1 MSDLAIA
8 SPSMNSPSLAG
19 FTRAQALAFLIMLAA
34 LIAAPFVVYPIFV
47 MQVMCFAL
55 FAMGANLIMGYTGL
69 LSLGQAAFFGMG
81 SYVGGYCLQTLH
93 FGAGVSLILGGLTGA
108 VLGLVF
114 GWLAIRRQT
123 IYFAMITL
131 ALAQIVVFF
140 AVQDTGFTGGE
151 NGIQNIPRDN
161 LLGVIPLAHD
171 LQLYWFVLAVFI
183 IGFLFAHRI
192 IHSPFGQV
200 MKAIREN
207 ENRAISLGY
216 KSYQYKWIVFVL
228 AAFISGIAGALNTL
242 VMGIATLSGVG
253 NETSGLVVLMVLVGG
268 IGTVFGPLIGALI
281 IIAMQYYLSS
291 FADWVT
297 VIQGVIFIACV
308 LLFRRGILGELAAR
322 LKVAL

>member
-1 MSDLAIA
+1 MDSGMIL
-8 SPSMNSPSLAG
+8 G
-19 FTRAQALAFLIMLAA
+19 FTRAQAISFLVMLAA

-81 SYVGGYCLQTLH
+81 AYVAGYTVQTLH
-93 FGAGVSLILGGLTGA
+93 FTPGAAIVLGGLTGA
-108 VLGLVF
+108 ILGLIF

-140 AVQDTGFTGGE
+140 AVEETGFTGGE
-151 NGIQNIPRDN
+151 NGIQNIPRGKLFG
-161 LLGVIPLAHD
+161 LLPLAHD
-171 LQLYWFVLAVFI
+171 MHIYWLVLIVFL
-183 IGFLFAHRI
+183 IGFLFVHRV

-200 MKAIREN
+200 VKAIREN
-207 ENRAISLGY
+207 ENRTISLGY
-216 KSYQYKWIVFVL
+216 KSEQYKWIIFVL
-228 AAFISGIAGALNTL
+228 AAFISGIAGAMNSL

-281 IIAMQYYLSS
+281 IVAMQYYLTAFS
-291 FADWVT
+291 DWIT

-308 LLFRRGILGELAAR
+308 LLFRRGVMGEVAAR
-322 LKVAL
+322 LKTAL

>member
-1 MSDLAIA
+1 
-8 SPSMNSPSLAG
+8 
-19 FTRAQALAFLIMLAA
+19 
-34 LIAAPFVVYPIFV
+34 
-47 MQVMCFAL
+47 
-55 FAMGANLIMGYTGL
+55 
-69 LSLGQAAFFGMG
+69 
-81 SYVGGYCLQTLH
+81 
-93 FGAGVSLILGGLTGA
+93 

-131 ALAQIVVFF
+131 ALAQIVVFY
-140 AVQDTGFTGGE
+140 AVENTSFTGGE
-151 NGIQNIPRDN
+151 NGIQNIPRNN

-171 LQLYWFVLAVFI
+171 LQVYWFVLAVFV
-183 IGFLFAHRI
+183 IGFLFVHRV

-200 MKAIREN
+200 VKAIREN
-207 ENRAISLGY
+207 ENRTISLGY
-216 KSYQYKWIVFVL
+216 KAYQYKWIVFVL

-242 VMGIATLSGVG
+242 VMGIVTLSNVG
-253 NETSGLVVLMVLVGG
+253 NETSGLVVLMVLLGG

-308 LLFRRGILGELAAR
+308 LAFRRGIMGELAAFTR
-322 LKVAL
+322 TAL